1 MNPQFQQMLQEATR
15 LTRAGRLDEA
25 TQMIQHA
32 LRGQPDEIGSA
43 NARDIP
49 ARVPDGLAVPLLP
62 AMGHVEPSRP
72 AVPSGERPARRP
84 AATNEAAGLRHNGRA
99 LDFKVHLPPAHRGRP
114 LPLVVMLHGCTQNPD
129 DFALGTAMNEH
140 ADREGF
146 VVLYPAQS
154 RTANASGCWNWFKHN
169 HQGRGRGEPAMIAA
183 LTRRMMDEHLID
195 PQRVYIA
202 GLSAGGAMAAIVAA
216 AYPDVFAAV
225 GVHSGL
231 APGAATSLAQALSV
245 MKGGAGGP
253 GLAGGAQGLG
263 AAWPSGA
270 GLAMPVPTIVFH
282 GDRDQTVHPS
292 NGERVV
298 ASALAANAGPQAG
311 SLPAARIEQGRSGA
325 GKPFTRTLHAGAS
338 GEVAVEH
345 WLLHGA
351 GHAWSGGRAEG
362 SYTDASGPDASRE
375 MLRFFFE
382 HPRAPGH

>member
-15 LTRAGRLDEA
+15 LTRAGRLNEA
-25 TQMIQHA
+25 TQMIQQA
-32 LRGQPDEIGSA
+32 LRGQPDETPPA
-43 NARDIP
+43 DARDIP
-49 ARVPDGLAVPLLP
+49 AQVPGGLPMPLLAP
-62 AMGHVEPSRP
+62 MGHVDPSLP
-72 AVPSGERPARRP
+72 DMPPGDRPARRP
-84 AATNEAAGLRHNGRA
+84 AAINPAAAIRHSARA
-99 LDFKVHLPPAHRGRP
+99 LEFKVHVPSAHQGRP

-169 HQGRGRGEPAMIAA
+169 HQGRGRGEPELIAA
-183 LTRRMMDEHLID
+183 MTRRVMDEHPID

-225 GVHSGL
+225 GVHSGI

-245 MKGGAGGP
+245 MKGGAADRGVT
-253 GLAGGAQGLG
+253 GAAHGLG
-263 AAWPSGA
+263 AVWPSGA
-270 GLAMPVPTIVFH
+270 GPAMPVPTIVFH

-292 NGERVV
+292 NGEQVV
-298 ASALAANAGPQAG
+298 ASALAASASPGAGRSP
-311 SLPAARIEQGRSGA
+311 PARTERGRSGA
-325 GKPFTRTLHAGAS
+325 GKAFTRTLHSGAS
-338 GEVAVEH
+338 GEVVVEH

-382 HPRAPGH
+382 HPRLPGH

>member
-25 TQMIQHA
+25 TRMIQHA
-32 LRGQPDEIGSA
+32 LRGQPGKGESA
-43 NARDIP
+43 EARDVP
-49 ARVPDGLAVPLLP
+49 AQMPGGLP
-62 AMGHVEPSRP
+62 AAM
-72 AVPSGERPARRP
+72 
-84 AATNEAAGLRHNGRA
+84 NEAAAIRHGGRA
-99 LDFKVHLPPAHRGRP
+99 LDFTLHLPPAHRGRA

-169 HQGRGRGEPAMIAA
+169 HQGRGRGEPGLIAA
-183 LTRRMMDEHLID
+183 MTHRVMHEHPID

-225 GVHSGL
+225 GVHSGI

-245 MKGGAGGP
+245 MKSGAAGP
-253 GLAGGAQGLG
+253 GLTGAVHGLDT
-263 AAWPSGA
+263 AWPSGA

-282 GDRDQTVHPS
+282 GDRDQTVHPG
-292 NGERVV
+292 NGDQVV
-298 ASALAANAGPQAG
+298 ASALAANASPGAAR
-311 SLPAARIEQGRSGA
+311 SPAARIEHGRSAA
-325 GKPFTRTLHAGAS
+325 GKPFTRTLHEDAS
-338 GEVAVEH
+338 GEVMVEH

-382 HPRAPGH
+382 HPRVPGHRAT